1 MSASFFLPVNR
12 RSLLR
17 SAICVGAGNLVGC
30 ATTLRLSYD
39 AIVSNDTGA
48 RGAEPVFSS
57 IQAAL
62 DAAPATATQPHRIFI
77 AQGRW
82 REKLTIDKPF
92 IHLIGADRELSVVSY
107 DAYAGQTAPDG
118 QPWGTLRSASIAV
131 RASDC
136 SLTHLTIENAFD
148 YPRHLLDVQGEP
160 TGANRLQAVALMLQ
174 KGADKTFVSQ
184 CNITGY
190 QDTLCANAGRS
201 VFRDCRIAGTVD
213 FIFGAGCAVFEKC
226 VLLSRFR
233 STSERQG
240 YVVAPSTPL
249 SQDYGF
255 IFQRCRLVREAQ
267 MPPNSVS
274 LGRAWRPTTTF
285 PDGRYGDPNAV
296 GMAVYVHC
304 WMDDHIAIERWD
316 AMEYGARD
324 GSRVALQPE
333 EARFFEY
340 QSRGPGAGNSSR
352 HRLLSDQEVKRYDTV
367 SVLRDWNP

>member
-1 MSASFFLPVNR
+1 MDIRV
-12 RSLLR
+12 
-17 SAICVGAGNLVGC
+17 
-30 ATTLRLSYD
+30 
-39 AIVSNDTGA
+39 

-62 DAAPATATQPHRIFI
+62 DAAPANATQPHRILI
-77 AQGRW
+77 SQGRW

-92 IHLIGADRELSVVSY
+92 IHLIGEDRALSIISY
-107 DAYAGQTAPDG
+107 DASAGQIAPDG

-131 RASDC
+131 RAPDFSM
-136 SLTHLTIENAFD
+136 SNLTVENNFD
-148 YPRHLLDVQGEP
+148 YPRHLVQSQGEP
-160 TGANRLQAVALMLQ
+160 TGPNRLQAVAVMLQ
-174 KGADKTFVSQ
+174 QGSDRASISE

-201 VFRDCRIAGTVD
+201 LFRDCLISGTVD
-213 FIFGAGCAVFEKC
+213 FIFGAGCAVFEEC

-240 YVVAPSTPL
+240 YVVAPSTQL

-255 IFQRCRLVREAQ
+255 VFLRCRLTKETHV
-267 MPPNSVS
+267 PPNSVS

-285 PDGRYGDPNAV
+285 PDGRYGDPSAV
-296 GMAVYVHC
+296 GMAAYIRC
-304 WMDDHIAIERWD
+304 WMDDHIALEGWD

-333 EARFFEY
+333 EARFFEH
-340 QSRGPGAGNSSR
+340 QSRGPGARTNSR
-352 HRLLSDQEVKRYDTV
+352 RRELSDQELKRYEAA
-367 SVLRDWNP
+367 SVLGNWKSE